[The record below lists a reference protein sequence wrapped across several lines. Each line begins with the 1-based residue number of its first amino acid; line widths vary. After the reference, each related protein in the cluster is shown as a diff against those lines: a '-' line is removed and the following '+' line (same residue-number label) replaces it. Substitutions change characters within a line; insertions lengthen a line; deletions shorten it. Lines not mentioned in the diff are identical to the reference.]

1 MEEIL
6 TPAMKEAIAALG
18 ELLKADSRNAAIQS
32 AIADYEHSEELNSLI
47 AEYNTQQNL
56 LADLYGKTNG
66 EASDEASEDMRDA
79 IQNRIDALYDQITGH
94 PVYNAYVEAKEA
106 FDALTNEVYAE
117 LQFVITGQRPCS
129 HDCSSCGSD
138 CGHHH

>member
-18 ELLKADSRNAAIQS
+18 TLIKEDPRHAAIQET
-32 AIADYEHSEELNSLI
+32 IAEYERCEELNGLI

-56 LADLYGKTNG
+56 LSDMFAKTHG
-66 EASDEASEDMRDA
+66 EAATEADEDMRDT
-79 IQNRIDALYDQITGH
+79 IQGRIDQLYDQITSH
-94 PVYNAYVEAKEA
+94 PVYTAYVEAKEA
-106 FDALTNEVYAE
+106 FDGLTNEVYEE
-117 LQFVITGQRPCS
+117 LQFVITGQRPCH